1 MKQELFTKLFT
12 LIFAIS
18 LSSAVSGQSIT
29 AVNVSSN
36 PNDCS
41 NTAINVDATQLCIN
55 YTYNGISHAISGN
68 TITVYLDWTS
78 PGPICLGALAFINST
93 ENLGNVANGTYT
105 LIIDARLDGV
115 SQNSTS
121 QQLVVASC
129 CPVNAAVQGA
139 TNICL
144 GESATL
150 FNNSTN
156 ATSSYW
162 SQNGVNISTNDSLV
176 LNTPN
181 LGSYTY
187 QLVSTDGSCVD
198 SVSHTVTVNN
208 YPVVDL
214 GSDTSACV
222 GQPILLDAATSGATS
237 YAWSTGTTF
246 PTISVSNSG
255 NYSVVV
261 SINGCTGTDTVVVS
275 SVPTPVF
282 SLGANTAIC
291 QGTTLTLDATSG
303 QANVNYSWANGATT
317 PTIMVNSSG
326 TYAVTATNSFGCSY
340 TDNIVVSV
348 EALPIPNL
356 GADVTLCE
364 GQTVVLNGSVAGL
377 MNYSW
382 NTGATTAGLT
392 VDTAGTYMVT
402 VTTDNGCEGMDDVVV
417 DFSIIDFDWNS
428 TLDLAVTNPVVL
440 DAGNIGSTYLW
451 NTGDTTQTINVDTAG
466 TYTVTV
472 TTAFGCTE
480 GSSVVVVNTTS
491 TKNQLQNKV
500 KVFPNP
506 AQDFLVI
513 ENNTFDLQTAIITNS
528 FGQIVGRVSIQNN
541 NKITV
546 SRLASGFYFIQFKN
560 RNGEIIGTTRFIKQ

>member
-1 MKQELFTKLFT
+1 
-12 LIFAIS
+12 
-18 LSSAVSGQSIT
+18 
-29 AVNVSSN
+29 
-36 PNDCS
+36 
-41 NTAINVDATQLCIN
+41 
-55 YTYNGISHAISGN
+55 
-68 TITVYLDWTS
+68 
-78 PGPICLGALAFINST
+78 
-93 ENLGNVANGTYT
+93 
-105 LIIDARLDGV
+105 
-115 SQNSTS
+115 
-121 QQLVVASC
+121 
-129 CPVNAAVQGA
+129 
-139 TNICL
+139 
-144 GESATL
+144 
-150 FNNSTN
+150 
-156 ATSSYW
+156 
-162 SQNGVNISTNDSLV
+162 
-176 LNTPN
+176 
-181 LGSYTY
+181 
-187 QLVSTDGSCVD
+187 
-198 SVSHTVTVNN
+198 
-208 YPVVDL
+208 VVDL

-261 SINGCTGTDTVVVS
+261 SINGCTGMDTVVVS

-282 SLGANTAIC
+282 SLGANTVIC

-402 VTTDNGCEGMDDVVV
+402 VTTDNGCEGIDDVVV
-417 DFSIIDFDWNS
+417 DFSIIDFDWNG